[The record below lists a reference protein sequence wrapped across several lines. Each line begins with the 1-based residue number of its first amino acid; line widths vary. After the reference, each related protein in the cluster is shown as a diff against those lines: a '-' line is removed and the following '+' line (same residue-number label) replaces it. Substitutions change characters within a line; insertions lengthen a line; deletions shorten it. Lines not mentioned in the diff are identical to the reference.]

1 MLKKTVVKLKYN
13 YWIKRVKAIF
23 TYKGVGY
30 SYIEIDGLIY
40 TFRVE
45 DPPNYDDML
54 SPEDLEMIEEEM
66 DRFESILREE
76 ELKIWKGKE

>member
-1 MLKKTVVKLKYN
+1 M
-13 YWIKRVKAIF
+13 KAIF